1 MRAIILAAGRG
12 SRLKQLTNEM
22 PKCMVE
28 LHGKPLICH
37 QATALQQGGVSEI
50 GIVTGYLHEKIISIN
65 ETTRFHNDEWQSS
78 NMVWSLT
85 KADAWLSETP
95 CIVSY
100 SDIFYHADAI
110 TALQNAPGD
119 IVITYDRNYLDN
131 WSKRFENPLDDLETF
146 KFQENQL
153 VEIGQRPQTL
163 TEVQGQYMGLL
174 KFTPAGWV
182 KIKNLLA
189 VLSDEQAKKLDM
201 TSLLS
206 RMLTSGCEVSVVP
219 YEKQWGEVDHESDL
233 NLYQNSLQWTK
244 NVLDARNA

>member
-146 KFQENQL
+146 KFENNQL
-153 VEIGQRPQTL
+153 SEIGKKPQTL
-163 TEVQGQYMGLL
+163 ADVQGQYMGLL
-174 KFTPAGWV
+174 KFTPRGWSS
-182 KIKNLLA
+182 IKTLLA
-189 VLSDEQAKKLDM
+189 SLPIEQAKKLDM
-201 TSLLS
+201 TSLLNLALENQIIIS
-206 RMLTSGCEVSVVP
+206 TLPYHLPWGEIDHQSDLAL
-219 YEKQWGEVDHESDL
+219 YEKAG
-233 NLYQNSLQWTK
+233 
-244 NVLDARNA
+244 

>member
-37 QATALQQGGVSEI
+37 QAEALQQGGVSEI
-50 GIVTGYLHEKIISIN
+50 AIVTGYLHNKIIAIN
-65 ETTRFHNDEWQSS
+65 ETKRFHNEEWQAS

-85 KADAWLSETP
+85 KADVWLSETP

-110 TALQNAPGD
+110 SALQQASGD
-119 IVITYDRNYLDN
+119 IVITYDQNYLDN
-131 WSKRFENPLDDLETF
+131 WSQRFENPLDDLETF
-146 KFQENQL
+146 KFCDDQL
-153 VEIGQRPQTL
+153 IEIGQKPQTFAD
-163 TEVQGQYMGLL
+163 VQGQYMGLL
-174 KFTPAGWV
+174 KFTPEGWA

-189 VLSDEQAKKLDM
+189 ELSIEQVKKLDM
-201 TSLLS
+201 TSLLN
-206 RMLTSGCEVSVVP
+206 RMLARGCEVSVVP
-219 YEKQWGEVDHESDL
+219 YHRPWGEVDHESDL
-233 NLYQNSLQWTK
+233 NLYQK
-244 NVLDARNA
+244 IFPFAEEALDARNS